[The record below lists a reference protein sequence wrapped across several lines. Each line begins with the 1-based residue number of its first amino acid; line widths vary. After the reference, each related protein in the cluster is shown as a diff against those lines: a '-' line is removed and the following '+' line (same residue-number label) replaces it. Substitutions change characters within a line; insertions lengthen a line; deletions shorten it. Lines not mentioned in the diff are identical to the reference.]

1 MYIAGARLLSSNE
14 SLWTVT
20 AVYVY
25 VYVYIYIYILYTY
38 IYIHTYIYIRIYI
51 HIYIYIFIYIYI
63 YIAGA
68 RLLSSDES
76 LWTVTAWNDNGL
88 EPFARW
94 IYFTLKKK

>member
-1 MYIAGARLLSSNE
+1 MY
-14 SLWTVT
+14 T
-20 AVYVY
+20 
-25 VYVYIYIYILYTY
+25 YIYIYIHIYS
-38 IYIHTYIYIRIYI
+38 YIHTYIYI
-51 HIYIYIFIYIYI
+51 YIFIYIYIYI

-94 IYFTLKKK
+94 IFFTLQKNKIKNTIKIKIKIKMLGSYSLA